1 MSIEELRKRIECSL
15 GKREAD
21 LVLKNGRVVN
31 VFTGRIEE
39 KDVAIYDGVLV
50 GVGKG
55 YRGKEEVDLSG
66 YYLLPGFIDSH
77 MHIESSMLTPYQL
90 SFAISQHG
98 TTCVIADPHEIANV
112 AGKEGI
118 DFMIEDA
125 KDSFIDFFFMLPSC
139 VPATRLETSGAELTH
154 RELSEYIGN
163 PYVLGLAEMMNYPGV
178 LGGDEEVLE
187 KLSLFQ
193 IIDGHC
199 PSLKGKGL
207 QAYICAGISSDH
219 ESIDP
224 EEAEEKIEN
233 GIFLMIREGS
243 TAKNMEA
250 LIPII
255 NKKNFHRTCFVSDDL
270 HPEDI
275 KEKGHMDFI
284 LRKAVSLGLD
294 PITAIRMVTINPA
307 THFGLRDRGSI
318 SPGKR
323 ADIVVVEELRKF
335 RVIEVFKDGKR
346 TGEGKKRIFKK
357 FNNSIKIGHF
367 FKEKLEILALKKGKV
382 RVIEIIP
389 DQIVNRM
396 IFVDPFI
403 KDGKICSDP
412 ERDILKVC
420 VIERHKGTG
429 NVGLGLV
436 KGFGIKRGAI
446 ASSVSHDS
454 HNIVAVGVDDEDIYR
469 AIIEIRDI
477 GGGMVV
483 VSDGKVMAKLR
494 LEIAGL
500 MTNSSLDELLKEIK
514 KLNNEVRK
522 LGISLENPFMKLS
535 FLSLPVIPEL
545 RITDKGL
552 VDVNRFELVPLF
564 L

>member
-1 MSIEELRKRIECSL
+1 MSIEELRKRIECAF
-15 GKREAD
+15 GKRD
-21 LVLKNGRVVN
+21 SDIVLKNGKVVN

-39 KDVAIYDGVLV
+39 KDVAICDGIIA

-55 YRGKEEVDLSG
+55 YRGKEEIDLSG

-90 SFAISQHG
+90 SLAVSQHG

-112 AGKEGI
+112 MGKEGI
-118 DFMIEDA
+118 DFMIEDSKEA
-125 KDSFIDFFFMLPSC
+125 CIDFFFMLPSC
-139 VPATRLETSGAELTH
+139 VPATHLETSGAELTY

-163 PYVLGLAEMMNYPGV
+163 PYILGLAEMMNYPAV
-178 LGGDEEVLE
+178 LNGDEEVLR

-193 IIDGHC
+193 TIDGHC
-199 PSLKGKGL
+199 PSLRGKDL

-224 EEAEEKIEN
+224 KEAEEKIES
-233 GIFLMIREGS
+233 GMFLMIREGS
-243 TAKNMEA
+243 TAKNMED
-250 LIPII
+250 LISVI
-255 NKKNFHRTCFVSDDL
+255 NEKNFHRACFVSDDL

-307 THFGLRDRGSI
+307 IHFGLRDRGSI
-318 SPGKR
+318 SAGKR
-323 ADIVVVEELRKF
+323 ADIVVVQDLKRFE
-335 RVIEVFKDGKR
+335 VVDVFKDGRKIKGKR
-346 TGEGKKRIFKK
+346 ERSFKK
-357 FNNSIKIGHF
+357 MNYSINIGNF
-367 FKEKLEILALKKGKV
+367 FKEKLKILVSGNKV

-396 IFVDPFI
+396 TVVEPLI
-403 KDGKICSDP
+403 KNGEICSDTD
-412 ERDILKVC
+412 RDILKIC
-420 VIERHKGTG
+420 VVERHKGTG
-429 NVGLGLV
+429 NVGIGLV
-436 KGFGIKRGAI
+436 KGFGIKKGAI

-469 AIIEIRDI
+469 AIVEIRDM

-483 VSDGKVMAKLR
+483 VSDGKAVSKVR

-500 MTNSSLDELLKEIK
+500 MTNSSLDELLEGLKDLDHHAK
-514 KLNNEVRK
+514 G
-522 LGISLENPFMKLS
+522 LGISLGNPFMILS

-552 VDVNRFELVPLF
+552 VDVNRFELVSLF